1 MYKHVAVLEIR
12 LEIETGETLSA
23 EELEELMHEL
33 DYEFSSDYGNI
44 TTQIIKESSILQSN
58 RLVK

>member
-1 MYKHVAVLEIR
+1 MYKHVAVLEMR
-12 LEIETGETLSA
+12 LEIETEDSLSA
-23 EELEELMHEL
+23 EELEEMLHEI

-58 RLVK
+58 RIVK

>member
-1 MYKHVAVLEIR
+1 MYKHVAVLEMR
-12 LEIETGETLSA
+12 LEI
-23 EELEELMHEL
+23 

-44 TTQIIKESSILQSN
+44 TTQVIKESSILQSN